1 MITQERKEQGDEE
14 SIAFCGY
21 AMEITHVNFGGLIS
35 HFKYM

>member
-21 AMEITHVNFGGLIS
+21 AMADNTCQFWWINITL
-35 HFKYM
+35 